1 MKAMIL
7 QEVLTAE
14 DEKRFIAFPEALYT
28 GLHAWIRPLD
38 EDIRAVFDREANKT
52 FEYGECNR
60 WLLVEQG
67 NILGRIAAFVT
78 NPKAEGRDASL
89 AGGVGFFECVD
100 RQDAANALFDGARQW
115 LAEKG
120 ATYMD
125 GPINFGRRDKWWGLL
140 TKGFDEEPNYQCTY
154 NPPYYQRLFEAYG
167 FRTYYEQFT
176 FRRRISDPVSP
187 RLEKKA
193 HLIAEDPSYT
203 FTHFRTS
210 EFDRFA
216 TDIIE
221 VYNKAWVK
229 HEGVNPISPEQ
240 GKDML
245 KRLKPILDERIIW
258 IAYFRDSPVA
268 IFVNIPE
275 INQIL
280 KHLNGSLKGLGKIK
294 FLWYKKMRPTRKV
307 LGMIFGVVPEHQGKG
322 VDGAIIQHF
331 AQYARANLPYEFFE
345 MNGIGDFN
353 PKMVIVAKQV
363 GGDVTKIHT
372 TYRFLFDPDA
382 PFERMARIR

>member
-1 MKAMIL
+1 MKL
-7 QEVLTAE
+7 HEVLTLE
-14 DEKRFIAFPEALYT
+14 DEKRFIAFAETLYA
-28 GLHAWIRPLD
+28 GFPSRIRPLD
-38 EDIRAVFDREANKT
+38 EDIRAVFDPASNKT
-52 FEYGECNR
+52 FEYGECTR
-60 WLLVEQG
+60 WLLTDQG
-67 NILGRIAAFVT
+67 KVLGRIAAFVT
-78 NPKAEGRDASL
+78 RQTPGGAQSGI

-100 RQDAANALFDGARQW
+100 RQDAANALFDGARGW
-115 LAEKG
+115 LKERG

-125 GPINFGRRDKWWGLL
+125 GPVNFGRRDKWWGLL
-140 TKGFDEEPNYQCTY
+140 TTGFDQEPNYQCNY
-154 NPPYYQRLFEAYG
+154 NPPYYQKLFETYG

-176 FRRRISDPVSP
+176 FRRRIADPVSP

-193 HLIAEDPSYT
+193 RLIAENPEYT
-203 FTHFRTS
+203 FVHFRAS

-216 TDIIE
+216 RDIIE
-221 VYNKAWVK
+221 VYNNAWVK
-229 HEGVNPISPEQ
+229 HEGVSTITPEQ
-240 GKDML
+240 GMSLL

-258 IAYFRDSPVA
+258 IAYFQKTPVA

-275 INQIL
+275 INQTL
-280 KHLNGSLKGLGKIK
+280 KYLNGSLKGLGKIK
-294 FLWYKKMRPTRKV
+294 FLWYKKMRPTRKI

-331 AQYARANLPYEFFE
+331 AQYAKARLPYDIFE

-372 TYRFLFDPDA
+372 TYRYLFDRSA
-382 PFERMARIR
+382 PFERMARIK